1 MKIKSG
7 FMLRMVADNYIVV
20 PVGEASKQFN
30 GMITLNETSAFL
42 WNFLMKGTT
51 EEKLVDELMK
61 TYDVSR
67 EIAIKDVKSFIY
79 ELEKINVLDE

>member
-7 FMLRMVADNYIVV
+7 FMLRTVADNYIVV

-42 WNFLMKGTT
+42 WSFLTKGTT
-51 EEKLVDELMK
+51 EEKLTDELMK
-61 TYDVSR
+61 KYDVSR
-67 EIAIKDVKSFIY
+67 EIAIKDVKSFIS
-79 ELEKINVLDE
+79 ELEKINILDE

>member
-7 FMLRMVADNYIVV
+7 FMLRTVADNYIVV

-42 WNFLMKGTT
+42 WNFLVKGIS

-61 TYDVSR
+61 KYDVSR
-67 EIAIKDVKSFIY
+67 EIATRDVKLFIDK
-79 ELEKINVLDE
+79 LEKINVLDE

>member
-7 FMLRMVADNYIVV
+7 FMLRTVADNYIVV

-42 WNFLMKGTT
+42 WNFLVKGIS

-61 TYDVSR
+61 KYDVSR
-67 EIAIKDVKSFIY
+67 EIATRDVKSFIDK
-79 ELEKINVLDE
+79 LEKINVLDE

>member
-20 PVGEASKQFN
+20 AVGEASKQFN

>member
-42 WNFLMKGTT
+42 WNLLMKGTT

-67 EIAIKDVKSFIY
+67 EIAIKDVKSFIS

>member
-7 FMLRMVADNYIVV
+7 FMLRTVADNYIVV
-20 PVGEASKQFN
+20 PIGEASKQFN

>member
-7 FMLRMVADNYIVV
+7 FMLRTVADNYIVV

-67 EIAIKDVKSFIY
+67 EIAIKDVKSFIS

>member
-7 FMLRMVADNYIVV
+7 FMLRTVADNYIVV

>member
-61 TYDVSR
+61 TYDVYR

>member
-67 EIAIKDVKSFIY
+67 EIAIKDVKSFIS